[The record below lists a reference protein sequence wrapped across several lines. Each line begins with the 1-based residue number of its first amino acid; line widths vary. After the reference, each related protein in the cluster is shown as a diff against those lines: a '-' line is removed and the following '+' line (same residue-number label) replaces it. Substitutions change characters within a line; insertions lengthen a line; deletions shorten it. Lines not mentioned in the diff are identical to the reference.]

1 MRAHAAHLL
10 SALVITAGASAAL
23 PAMAAGPA
31 APTDTAAT
39 GLAAPQ
45 PTAWEEH
52 GEATWYGPR
61 HEGRRT
67 TSGERFDSSK
77 LTAAHASLPMGAW
90 VKVTVEDTGR
100 SIIVR
105 VNDREPPHGVR
116 CIDLTREAAS
126 RLGIISRGVADV
138 TVAQVSPP
146 PAGDQPEE
154 LAEAPDT
161 AQPVEAVS
169 TARHHARAA
178 HARRHAR
185 HAHS

>member
-1 MRAHAAHLL
+1 MRAHAAQLL

-23 PAMAAGPA
+23 PARAGAPA
-31 APTDTAAT
+31 TLTESAAT
-39 GLAAPQ
+39 GRAAPQ
-45 PTAWEEH
+45 PPAWEEH

-126 RLGIISRGVADV
+126 RLGIIGRGVADV
-138 TVAQVSPP
+138 SVAQISAP

-154 LAEAPDT
+154 LAEAPDS
-161 AQPVEAVS
+161 AQPVQAVS
-169 TARHHARAA
+169 TGHHRARARHS
-178 HARRHAR
+178 RRHAR
-185 HAHS
+185 HVHS